1 MLDTFDPLLHPEI
14 GLPDSP
20 QIWSTRQKKQ
30 TNIILRVSPHRRA
43 VTRVMPA
50 ESGDWSIIASP
61 PHSLAAAVEEG
72 KGLPD
77 AEAAY

>member
-1 MLDTFDPLLHPEI
+1 MLDTFDPLLQPEI
-14 GLPDSP
+14 GLPDSTR
-20 QIWSTRQKKQ
+20 IWSTRQKKQ

-61 PHSLAAAVEEG
+61 HSLAAVEEG

>member
-14 GLPDSP
+14 GLPDSTR
-20 QIWSTRQKKQ
+20 IWSTRQKKQ

-61 PHSLAAAVEEG
+61 HSLAAVEEG